1 MAEDTAPDSSESS
14 AERGNPDGGTS
25 GAPGG
30 ITSERL
36 PAPLRLRGAGF
47 GVVLA
52 GLVLAVTSVP
62 FPYVSAAGFVVGL
75 AIAGGWM
82 FREDTPLLQL
92 CLGAGTLGVVGLTES
107 ATGAGL
113 GLGPLEL
120 GGLAVV
126 FGTVDILVGT
136 LLGGVG
142 PDSDS

>member
-1 MAEDTAPDSSESS
+1 MAEDTAPESRES
-14 AERGNPDGGTS
+14 GAKRVRPDGGTS

-30 ITSERL
+30 ITSEQL
-36 PAPLRLRGAGF
+36 PAPLRLRSAGF

-52 GLVLAVTSVP
+52 GLLLAGMSIP

-75 AIAGGWM
+75 AIAGGWL

-92 CLGAGTLGVVGLTES
+92 CLGVGTLGVVGLTES

-126 FGTVDILVGT
+126 FGTVDILLGT
-136 LLGGVG
+136 LLSGVG
-142 PDSDS
+142 PDRDS